1 MKNTQNFLSYVSFI
15 LSAKA
20 SGNKGYF
27 LVDFKPFELVFE
39 ALHFGCFFCSEI
51 LFGFLPPSSKDP
63 EKNELRALVCSRE
76 LGVSVEKESRFG
88 TGKGA

>member
-39 ALHFGCFFCSEI
+39 ALHFGCFFVQKFFLVSSPLVAKI
-51 LFGFLPPSSKDP
+51 LKKMSF
-63 EKNELRALVCSRE
+63 VH
-76 LGVSVEKESRFG
+76 
-88 TGKGA
+88 